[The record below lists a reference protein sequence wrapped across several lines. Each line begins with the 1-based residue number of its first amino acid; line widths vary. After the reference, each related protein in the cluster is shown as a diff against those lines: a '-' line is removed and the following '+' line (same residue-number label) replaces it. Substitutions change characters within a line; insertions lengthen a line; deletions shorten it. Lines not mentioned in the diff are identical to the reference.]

1 MRKHILPAL
10 ALCGLVLAGILTGSA
25 SVSASAA
32 DVNLMAVNDRV
43 LETTADNM
51 PRTVGGV
58 LYVPYTMLS
67 YLDSGINLGVNAMY
81 STTKR
86 TVLVTDGQRAVTFDI
101 QAGSAQDQDGGAV
114 PARAMVRNSTVFL
127 PIDWLCEYFGSI
139 ACTRTRTQY
148 GTLIRVSSPSAAL
161 SDREFVDAADNLL
174 SSSLQRYQASVGSS
188 GGGGENGPAPSEEP
202 LVSDPPSGA
211 ELYLALRW
219 GAEAEDCARL
229 LENRGLRGLF
239 LFSPE
244 EARAQDGLVRRLVG
258 AGHTVGLALAE
269 EDVSGCLREAEEG
282 RAALAAAARYNALT
296 AGADGLDR
304 AGREELAQAGYA
316 LWVPTVR
323 GRDFSSGRALVQGLN
338 ARRVNYVELS
348 CGSGGAAFLRAALS
362 AMEEEECQLY
372 LATAPALSPR

>member
-101 QAGSAQDQDGGAV
+101 QAGSAQDQDGGSV
-114 PARAMVRNSTVFL
+114 PVRAMVRNSTVFL

-139 ACTRTRTQY
+139 SCSRPRTPY
-148 GTLIRVSSPSAAL
+148 GTLIRVTNSAVIH
-161 SDREFVDAADNLL
+161 SDRDFVDAADSLL
-174 SSSLQRYQASVGSS
+174 SSSLQRYLASG
-188 GGGGENGPAPSEEP
+188 GGGGENGPPPSEEP
-202 LVSDPPSGA
+202 AVSEPPSGA

-219 GAEAEDCARL
+219 GAEAEECARL
-229 LENRGLRGLF
+229 LEGRGLRALF
-239 LFSPE
+239 LFAPE
-244 EARAQDGLVRRLVG
+244 EVWAQDGLVRRLVG
-258 AGHTVGLALAE
+258 AGHTVGLALAG

-282 RAALAAAARYNALT
+282 RAALAAAARCSVLLVSAP
-296 AGADGLDR
+296 GLGKKDR
-304 AGREELAQAGYA
+304 AELAEAGYVVWA
-316 LWVPTVR
+316 AAVD
-323 GRDFSSGRALVQGLN
+323 GADFSSGRALVQGLN

-348 CGSGGAAFLRAALS
+348 CGSGGASFLRAALS

-372 LATAPALSPR
+372 LATAPALSPQ

>member
-101 QAGSAQDQDGGAV
+101 QAGSAQDQDGGSV
-114 PARAMVRNSTVFL
+114 PVRAMVRNSTVFL

-139 ACTRTRTQY
+139 SCSRPRTPY
-148 GTLIRVSSPSAAL
+148 GTLIRVTNSAVIH
-161 SDREFVDAADNLL
+161 SDRDFVDAADSLL
-174 SSSLQRYQASVGSS
+174 SSSLQRYLASG
-188 GGGGENGPAPSEEP
+188 GGGGENGPPPSEEP
-202 LVSDPPSGA
+202 VVSEPPSGA

-219 GAEAEDCARL
+219 GAEAEECARL
-229 LENRGLRGLF
+229 LEGRGLRALF
-239 LFSPE
+239 LFAPE
-244 EARAQDGLVRRLVG
+244 EVWAQDGLVRRLVG
-258 AGHTVGLALAE
+258 AGHTVGLALAG

-282 RAALAAAARYNALT
+282 RAALAAAARCSVLLVSAP
-296 AGADGLDR
+296 GLDKKDR
-304 AGREELAQAGYA
+304 AELAEAGYVVWA
-316 LWVPTVR
+316 AAVD
-323 GRDFSSGRALVQGLN
+323 GADFSSGRALVQGLN

-348 CGSGGAAFLRAALS
+348 CGSGGASFLRAALS

-372 LATAPALSPR
+372 LATAPALSPQ

>member
-1 MRKHILPAL
+1 MRKHILPALAL

-51 PRTVGGV
+51 PRTVGGG

-139 ACTRTRTQY
+139 SCSRPRTPY
-148 GTLIRVSSPSAAL
+148 GTLIRVTNSAVIH
-161 SDREFVDAADNLL
+161 SDRDFVDAADSLL
-174 SSSLQRYQASVGSS
+174 SSSLQRYLASG
-188 GGGGENGPAPSEEP
+188 GGGGENGPPPSEEP
-202 LVSDPPSGA
+202 AVSEPPSGA

-219 GAEAEDCARL
+219 GAEAEECARL
-229 LENRGLRGLF
+229 LEGRGLRALF
-239 LFSPE
+239 LFSSE
-244 EARAQDGLVRRLVG
+244 EARTQDGLVRRLVG

>member
-101 QAGSAQDQDGGAV
+101 QAGSAQDQDGGSV
-114 PARAMVRNSTVFL
+114 PVRAMVRNSTVFL

-139 ACTRTRTQY
+139 SCSRPRTPY
-148 GTLIRVSSPSAAL
+148 GTLIRVTNSAVIH
-161 SDREFVDAADNLL
+161 SDRDFVDAADSLL
-174 SSSLQRYQASVGSS
+174 SSSLQRYLASG
-188 GGGGENGPAPSEEP
+188 GGGGENGPPPSEEP
-202 LVSDPPSGA
+202 AVSEPPSGA

-219 GAEAEDCARL
+219 GAEAEECARL
-229 LENRGLRGLF
+229 LEGRGLRALF
-239 LFSPE
+239 LFAPE
-244 EARAQDGLVRRLVG
+244 EVWAQDGLVRRLVG
-258 AGHTVGLALAE
+258 AGHTVALALAG

-282 RAALAAAARYNALT
+282 RAALAAAARCSVLLVSAP
-296 AGADGLDR
+296 GLGKKDR
-304 AGREELAQAGYA
+304 AELAEAGYVVWA
-316 LWVPTVR
+316 AAVD
-323 GRDFSSGRALVQGLN
+323 GADFSSGRALVQGLN

-348 CGSGGAAFLRAALS
+348 CGSGGASFLRAALS

-372 LATAPALSPR
+372 LATAPALSPQ